1 MMESRLIKSYFLNK
15 GPKINSFDLT
25 IFKQKYYVFFKEF
38 VSNEFFGPHHKR
50 F

>member
-15 GPKINSFDLT
+15 GPKINSFELT
-25 IFKQKYYVFFKEF
+25 IFKQKYYFFLKEF
-38 VSNEFFGPHHKR
+38 VSNEFFGPYHKR